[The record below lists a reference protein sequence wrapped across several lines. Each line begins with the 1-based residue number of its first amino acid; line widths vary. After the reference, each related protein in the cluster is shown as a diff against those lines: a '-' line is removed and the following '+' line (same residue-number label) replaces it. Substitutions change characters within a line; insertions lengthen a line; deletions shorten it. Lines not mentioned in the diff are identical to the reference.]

1 VATHRIR
8 LTRYAPETIVFN
20 NYGAYRLRVEVTAVE
35 GPDLD
40 ANIFVYRRNPPSPYT
55 TLNCDNFEA
64 VAGPNQLAQYPAG
77 EPDPDQGWPFYRL
90 PYVELDVM
98 STEQAEAI
106 WAEIQAEANALVGAL
121 DRLSQLVTVQDV
133 WLPGPPPDSI
143 SV

>member
-1 VATHRIR
+1 MATHRIR

-40 ANIFVYRRNPPSPYT
+40 SNIFIYRRNPPSPYT

-98 STEQAEAI
+98 SSEQAEAI
-106 WAEIQAEANALVGAL
+106 WTEIQSEANALMGAL
-121 DRLSQLVTVQDV
+121 DRLSQLITVQDI
-133 WLPGPPPDSI
+133 WLPGPPLDSN

>member
-1 VATHRIR
+1 MATHRIR

>member
-1 VATHRIR
+1 MATRRIR
-8 LTRYAPETIVFN
+8 LTRYAPETLIFN

-40 ANIFVYRRNPPSPYT
+40 SNIFIYRRNPPSPYT

-98 STEQAEAI
+98 SSEQAEAI
-106 WAEIQAEANALVGAL
+106 WTEIQAEANALVGAL